1 MRRFFKIL
9 ILLSLFSFGI
19 LVLGWLVLPRFFITA
34 PLLEKQ
40 GLYLLSTSVKET
52 PFFTLL
58 EDVTLI
64 TPYKSL
70 HLDSLKIGPQ
80 IIARCGPGE
89 GILSYRPLRGGRVTI
104 KNLSGSCLGI
114 KEFGLLKGDLKFH
127 FKKGLIGELEV
138 SGAASPL
145 GPVDLKIKLEGWRF
159 RFFSPQGGIRGEG
172 EIRFD
177 RQRGFTLRF
186 KKFSGV

>member
-1 MRRFFKIL
+1 MKKFFKIVVF
-9 ILLSLFSFGI
+9 LSLFSFGI
-19 LVLGWLVLPRFFITA
+19 LILGWLVLPRFLVTA

-40 GLYLLSTSVKET
+40 GLYLLSRSVKET

-80 IIARCGPGE
+80 IIARCGAGE
-89 GILSYRPLRGGRVTI
+89 GILSYRPLWGGRVMV

-114 KEFGLLKGDLKFH
+114 KEFGLLKGDLEFH
-127 FKKGLIGELEV
+127 FKKGFTGGLEV
-138 SGAASPL
+138 FDIVSPL
-145 GPVDLKIKLEGWRF
+145 GPVDLKIKLKGWKF

-177 RQRGFTLRF
+177 SQKGLTFRL